1 MNYHQAVTRPPEFFI
16 RPTIVSIFP
25 SLEDERV

>member
-1 MNYHQAVTRPPEFFI
+1 MNIFRRSLDRLSFI
-16 RPTIVSIFP
+16 LVPQRFYFL

>member
-1 MNYHQAVTRPPEFFI
+1 MNIFRRSLDRLSFMLVPQSLY
-16 RPTIVSIFP
+16 FP

>member
-1 MNYHQAVTRPPEFFI
+1 MNIFRRSLDRLIFLFVPHSSY
-16 RPTIVSIFP
+16 FP

>member
-1 MNYHQAVTRPPEFFI
+1 MNIFRRSYDRLSFMFAPHCV
-16 RPTIVSIFP
+16 IFP